1 MRRLKIPL
9 LFLWMSLPGLA
20 VAAPINSVTVSKA
33 QVSTAAAAARAA
45 PVANRVFTVGT
56 LRVQQYG
63 DHGRALILIPGLAS
77 GTWVWQGTIAHFAK
91 DHVIYAVTLAG
102 FDGVPAPRAQTG
114 LLGLADAALLELIR
128 THHIEK
134 PMLIGHSLGATLAIR
149 FATEHAALL
158 SGVVAVDGLPVF
170 PLLNAGQREAAAQRM
185 RMQIGHILPHAFA
198 AQQLRFMRTLG
209 LVNPER
215 AKYYAALS
223 ARSNPA
229 TTDEYLAED
238 FDLDLCPQLKHITV
252 PLLEIS
258 PYYKPD
264 YVRYA
269 QLNRRPFTTARQKA
283 AYYRQLLDGVPQ
295 LRVVSI
301 RGARYFVMLD
311 RPQKFF
317 ATLAA
322 FMAGLPKQ

>member
-1 MRRLKIPL
+1 MHRLKIPL
-9 LFLWMSLPGLA
+9 LFLCMALPGLA
-20 VAAPINSVTVSKA
+20 QAVPTDSLAVSRAPTNV
-33 QVSTAAAAARAA
+33 AA
-45 PVANRVFTVGT
+45 PVANRVFTVGA

-77 GTWVWQGTIAHFAK
+77 GPWAWQGTIAHFAK
-91 DHVIYAVTLAG
+91 NHAIYAVTLAG

-128 THHIEK
+128 GHHIEK
-134 PMLIGHSLGATLAIR
+134 PVLIGHSLGATLAIR

-170 PLLNAGQREAAAQRM
+170 PLLSAGQREAAAQRL
-185 RMQIGHILPHAFA
+185 RMQIGHIPPHAFA

-229 TTDEYLAED
+229 ATDEYLAED
-238 FDLDLCPQLKHITV
+238 FDLDLRPQLKHVTV

-269 QLNRRPFTTARQKA
+269 QLNRRPLTTARQKA
-283 AYYRQLLDGVPQ
+283 AYYRQLLKGVPQ

-301 RGARYFVMLD
+301 RGARHFVMLD